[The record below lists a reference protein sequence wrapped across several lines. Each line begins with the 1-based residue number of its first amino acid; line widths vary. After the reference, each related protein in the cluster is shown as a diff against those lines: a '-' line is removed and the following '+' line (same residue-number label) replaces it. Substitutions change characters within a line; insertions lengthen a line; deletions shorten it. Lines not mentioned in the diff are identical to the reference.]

1 LLSKTSN
8 KLISK
13 KAKNKILIIKNKKA
27 IGALRHAKKQKTCS
41 KKLIEEFRSR
51 KQTTTIIFSPS
62 KVKKCLELKAS
73 RRQAKEQLK
82 LNKALKAA

>member
-1 LLSKTSN
+1 LLSKISN

-27 IGALRHAKKQKTCS
+27 IGALRHAKKQKTRS

-51 KQTTTIIFSPS
+51 KQTTAIIFSPS
-62 KVKKCLELKAS
+62 KVKKCLKLEAS
-73 RRQAKEQLK
+73 RGQVKEQLK